1 MKNHN
6 IKVIIS
12 GINLVLSCFEILIG
26 FQILNCMWEEN
37 VLLERLHLY
46 NATCFWLTTIPIYC
60 LSLFFVFLFYN
71 MGHVWKKESVSVG
84 YKYDCTD
91 DIRRK
96 KWQRKFH
103 GEWVSSS
110 IKKES
115 TDNNKLLLV
124 FIIMMAVII
133 ITILSIVVL
142 GGTNLTSN
150 Y

>member
-1 MKNHN
+1 MVPN
-6 IKVIIS
+6 IKLIIL
-12 GINLVLSCFEILIG
+12 GINFVLSCSEIFIG
-26 FQILNCMWEEN
+26 FQVLNCVWKEN
-37 VLLERLHLY
+37 VLLDRLHLY
-46 NATCFWLTTIPIYC
+46 HATHFWLTTIPIYC

-71 MGHVWKKESVSVG
+71 KAHVWKKEGVSVG

-91 DIRRK
+91 DDRRK

-142 GGTNLTSN
+142 GGTNLL
-150 Y
+150 